1 MCNHFR
7 RKGVGPEPDWAF
19 SQTRIVWKPLP
30 LFAWEEGRI
39 PNEEP
44 GVRDVKISD
53 VAPVITLVDD
63 TLVGMMRKWAW
74 SGRQGPVF
82 NFRSEGRKFGNS
94 QRVLIPAVSFI
105 EYGKPADPKVKL
117 KDQFEF
123 TMKGEDTFFIA
134 GLIQDDAFTMLTV
147 EPGADVA
154 PYHSRQIV
162 VLPRGEAVDWL
173 TLSRPEADILQS
185 SPQGTLEVRPLRL
198 NGELV
203 AA

>member
-30 LFAWEEGRI
+30 LFTWEGGRI

-53 VAPVITLVDD
+53 VAPIVTLVDD

-74 SGRQGPVF
+74 AGRQGPVF

-94 QRVLIPAVSFI
+94 FRVLIPAVSFI
-105 EYGKPADPKVKL
+105 EYAKPSDPKVKL

-123 TMKGEDTFFIA
+123 TMAGEENFFIA
-134 GLIQDDAFTMLTV
+134 GLVQDDAFTMLTV
-147 EPGADVA
+147 EPGPDVA

-162 VLPRGEAVDWL
+162 VLPAAEAADWL
-173 TLSRPEADILQS
+173 TLSRPEAEILKP
-185 SPQGTLEVRPLRL
+185 SPAGSLEVRPLRV
-198 NGELV
+198 NGELI